1 MVIYNL
7 ANHICLNNTL
17 DFIWE
22 FVPEEAKI
30 ENFFEDYKYEKLK
43 LDHMEYT
50 LRNEPTEIKTDEDRI
65 NKLINMVYK
74 TKKYML
80 YDIEVVKNK
89 VEEFGLN

>member
-1 MVIYNL
+1 MN
-7 ANHICLNNTL
+7 
-17 DFIWE
+17 
-22 FVPEEAKI
+22 
-30 ENFFEDYKYEKLK
+30 
-43 LDHMEYT
+43 YT